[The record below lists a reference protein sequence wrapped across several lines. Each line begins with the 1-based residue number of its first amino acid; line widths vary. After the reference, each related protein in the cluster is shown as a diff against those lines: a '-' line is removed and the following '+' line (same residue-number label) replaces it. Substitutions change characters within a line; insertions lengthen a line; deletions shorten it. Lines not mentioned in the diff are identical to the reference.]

1 MKNEETQLVPV
12 EMDGEVFYKIADVD
26 SMRPFFMSIV
36 SDSNHWMFIASNGGV
51 SAGRKDA
58 QHALFPYYTDD
69 KITSAAENTGSKT
82 VIWVYKNNKSFLWEP
97 FSESGAGK
105 FNCSR
110 NLYKSKFG
118 NKIIFE
124 EINVD

>member
-1 MKNEETQLVPV
+1 MKVESNKTKQQEVLTGLAPV
-12 EMDGEVFYKIADVD
+12 EIDGEIFYMISDVD
-26 SMRPFFMSIV
+26 EMRPFFMSIV

-97 FSESGAGK
+97 FSAVICTKVSSVIK
-105 FNCSR
+105 
-110 NLYKSKFG
+110 
-118 NKIIFE
+118 
-124 EINVD
+124 